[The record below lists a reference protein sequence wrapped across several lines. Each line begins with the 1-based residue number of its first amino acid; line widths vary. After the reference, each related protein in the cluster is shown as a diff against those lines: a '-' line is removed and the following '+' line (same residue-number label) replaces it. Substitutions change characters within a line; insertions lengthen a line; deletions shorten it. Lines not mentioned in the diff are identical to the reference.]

1 MTHVHRL
8 SDESPDDAV
17 PVSSAAVADSCSAA
31 CWSVEERAW
40 KQELP
45 DLPDDVIALLAPPV
59 VVTASL
65 STGPTTAARPS
76 NRAPNRGTRPAQSRR
91 PRRLVDTVEP

>member
-1 MTHVHRL
+1 
-8 SDESPDDAV
+8 
-17 PVSSAAVADSCSAA
+17 
-31 CWSVEERAW
+31 
-40 KQELP
+40 
-45 DLPDDVIALLAPPV
+45 V

-65 STGPTTAARPS
+65 STSPTPAARPS

>member
-1 MTHVHRL
+1 MARVDPL
-8 SDESPDDAV
+8 PEDEPASV
-17 PVSSAAVADSCSAA
+17 TSADVADSCSAA

-40 KQELP
+40 KQDLP

-59 VVTASL
+59 VVTA
-65 STGPTTAARPS
+65 AARPA
-76 NRAPNRGTRPAQSRR
+76 NRAPNRGTRPAQVRR